1 MIVFGDLVKWFIK
14 SERVFQYYQRNGE
27 QITLKTFYLTL
38 NIQLSGI
45 YNLIY
50 LNNVCVHYE

>member
-1 MIVFGDLVKWFIK
+1 MVVFGDLVKRFIK

-27 QITLKTFYLTL
+27 KITLKTFYLTL

-50 LNNVCVHYE
+50 LNNVCVYYE